1 MSMDTVCVPSIV
13 NANEQSA
20 MGGGID
26 NVRGS
31 TENYGLDDSALDD
44 LIKSLEQNPTS
55 QASSER
61 LQRAG
66 MLVASSIAVIL
77 GFTAPF
83 VFVRSPLP
91 YMATP
96 GPKIREALKY
106 LGKAQDPSRNTFLD
120 LGSGDGEAVYQAARL
135 GYRAIGLELNFTMW
149 AFSNMRRLIFWSR
162 EEKANSQILWK
173 NFFEYDIGHA
183 NTVMIFGV
191 TPLMTPLSKKIA
203 KECKVGTDVLTY
215 RFGLP
220 VAHPKRL
227 DKVELL
233 KAKIIYDRQEMRIY
247 RYEK

>member
-1 MSMDTVCVPSIV
+1 
-13 NANEQSA
+13 
-20 MGGGID
+20 MGSGID

-31 TENYGLDDSALDD
+31 AEKYGIDDVVLED
-44 LIKSLEQNPTS
+44 LIKSLEQNPALT
-55 QASSER
+55 QASNEQR

-66 MLVASSIAVIL
+66 IVVASSIAVIL

-106 LGKAQDPSRNTFLD
+106 LGKAQDPSRNTFVD

-149 AFSNMRRLIFWSR
+149 AFSNMRRQIFWSR

-173 NFFEYDIGHA
+173 NFFDYNIGHA

-203 KECKVGTDVLTY
+203 KECKVGTDVLSY

-220 VAHPKRL
+220 VAHPKQL
-227 DKVELL
+227 DTSDLI